1 MNAEHPDE
9 ITLLRLAFPRDGV
22 NVSAYWAHHVLHCP
36 QCSADILNMREM
48 AAIFEDLKEESQE
61 TPVNHRINIPLT
73 PYVSSESGSLSDMPA
88 AAFTGLDSDM
98 SEGLSAVAFE
108 LAGLDEDAL
117 PDVASWLDSESEEPG
132 LEADAGAQDEQTY
145 DGE

>member
-9 ITLLRLAFPRDGV
+9 ITLLRLAFPRDGA

-61 TPVNHRINIPLT
+61 TPVKHRINIPLT
-73 PYVSSESGSLSDMPA
+73 PYVSSETGALSDMPA
-88 AAFTGLDSDM
+88 AAFSGCDSDM
-98 SEGLSAVAFE
+98 SEVLIAGAIALT
-108 LAGLDEDAL
+108 GLDDDAL
-117 PDVASWLDSESEEPG
+117 PDVAAWLDSESEELG
-132 LEADAGAQDEQTY
+132 LDADAGADEVPNF
-145 DGE
+145 DEE